1 MARFAKGSRALAIS
15 DRSGAAFPYKEMV
28 KEWNGSFV
36 HVSEF
41 EPKQPQLEPKPI
53 GGDGVALLNVRP
65 DRTEFPTPDFLPNN
79 PFSITNGTKK
89 MTVSFPDYST
99 EEQGGELNYVR
110 FQGVKTP
117 VGARSIEQI
126 ELSSTLN
133 ANISSTATSITL
145 SAGDGSFYLP
155 SNSFVVIEKVNSETG
170 RYENEVVSY
179 ETATI
184 HIATGIVTLNNCV
197 RGTAAPFRGETF
209 SNTTASSHLAGA
221 KVFGCRL
228 ASIDPDTVV
237 TGAQPATIQ
246 QYNRFTI
253 TFDSNSTSTA
263 TGGGLQCTVG
273 PLNDRS

>member
-1 MARFAKGSRALAIS
+1 MSKYATGKHSKAIS
-15 DRSGAAFPYKEMV
+15 DRSGMEFPYREMV

-36 HVSEF
+36 HYTEY

-53 GGDGVALLNVRP
+53 GGDGIALLNVRTA
-65 DRTEFPTPDFLPNN
+65 RTEFPTPDFLPNN
-79 PFSITNGTKK
+79 PFSITNGNKI

-99 EEQGGELNYVR
+99 EAQGGELNYVR
-110 FQGVKTP
+110 FQGVKSA

-133 ANISSTATSITL
+133 ANISATATSITL
-145 SAGDGSFYLP
+145 SAGDGSFYLEP
-155 SNSFVVIEKVNSETG
+155 ISYIVIEKINSVTG
-170 RYENEVVSY
+170 LYENEVVYY
-179 ETATI
+179 ESVSIDVGTSVA
-184 HIATGIVTLNNCV
+184 TLNNCV
-197 RGTAAPFRGETF
+197 RGTAARFRGTTF

-221 KVFGCRL
+221 KVFGARA

-246 QYNRFTI
+246 QYNRFTVTMI
-253 TFDSNSTSTA
+253 QNSTSTT